1 MVRDSSRTNRRKN
14 FRFKPDPLDVVYI
27 GCYDENERFIP
38 QQVGLIAEESYSGC
52 GIVSVAEK
60 PFEVG
65 QHLVIAVGKQ
75 LPQWAEVRWC
85 RQVENDLLRVG
96 LMFLAATAR
105 K

>member
-1 MVRDSSRTNRRKN
+1 MVRDSSRTNRRKHL
-14 FRFKPDPLDVVYI
+14 RFKPDPLDVALI
-27 GCYDENERFIP
+27 GRYDENDRFVP

-60 PFEVG
+60 PFDVG

-75 LPQWAEVRWC
+75 PPQWAEVRWC

-96 LMFLAATAR
+96 LMFLAVPVR
-105 K
+105 E